1 MMEDAETECAIFCN
15 QARCPGGG
23 MGQQFRHKAL
33 DAQSVLSARHAG
45 AMVIRSFWKW
55 TTNNWFKLKPMQGE
69 GDHAGYCID
78 GQEQEA
84 G

>member
-1 MMEDAETECAIFCN
+1 
-15 QARCPGGG
+15 
-23 MGQQFRHKAL
+23 
-33 DAQSVLSARHAG
+33 
-45 AMVIRSFWKW
+45 MVIRSFWKW